1 MSRQFEEF
9 YLVRKDM
16 LTEGMQKTIEV
27 KALLESGVAKTVN
40 DAIKQVGISRTA
52 FYKYRDAIF
61 PFHTMVKEK
70 IITLSIYLEDRT
82 GTLSEL
88 LQIVAQS
95 NCNVLTINQTIP
107 LQGKANISL
116 SLDTSPMEMEIHELI
131 KQMSELDAVKKV
143 DIIGSGS

>member
-27 KALLESGVAKTVN
+27 KALLESGAAKTVN

-52 FYKYRDAIF
+52 FYKYRDSIF

-88 LQIVAQS
+88 LQIVARS